1 MYLELEQLSKQYGDV
16 IAVDRVSL
24 SVEKGEFITLLGPS
38 GSGKTTILRMIAGFT
53 SPSNG
58 HIRIDGEPI
67 EMKPP
72 HKRNLGMVFQDYSL
86 FPHMNIY
93 QNVAFGLR
101 MRKVSREE
109 QEYRVA
115 DALETVQLTGYEK
128 RRPDQ
133 LSGGQRQR
141 VALARAIV
149 IEPLVLL
156 LDEPLGALDRKLRE
170 EMQVELRR
178 IHDVLTVTTIFVTHD
193 QDEALAMSDRV
204 AILNEGQL
212 HQVGTPY
219 EVYERPATTFV
230 ADFLGKAN
238 LLWVSVLSSDSD
250 QIEAKLSGGPVISI
264 PAKEGVKTGD
274 EIQILVRPE
283 QVVCCR
289 DLDPVPANYF
299 LCKVERV
306 IYHGSGAYVI
316 LNGPSDLSLTSYISA
331 KQLTESGGL
340 REGQDVGVTW
350 SKSASIILD
359 HRRA

>member
-1 MYLELEQLSKQYGDV
+1 MYLELEELSKEYGDV
-16 IAVDRVSL
+16 TAVDKVSL
-24 SVEKGEFITLLGPS
+24 SINKGEFITLLGPS
-38 GSGKTTILRMIAGFT
+38 GSGKTTILRMIAGFST
-53 SPSNG
+53 PTAG

-67 EMKPP
+67 EKKPP

-101 MRKVSREE
+101 MRKVSKDE
-109 QEYRVA
+109 QEFRVA
-115 DALETVQLTGYEK
+115 DALETVQLTGYES

-178 IHDVLTVTTIFVTHD
+178 IHDLLNVTTIFVTHD
-193 QDEALAMSDRV
+193 QDEALAMSDRI
-204 AILNEGQL
+204 AILTEGKL

-219 EVYERPATTFV
+219 DVYERPATTFV

-238 LLWVSVLSSDSD
+238 LLWLSVVTSNPE
-250 QIEAKLSGGPVISI
+250 QIEAEINGGPII
-264 PAKEGVKTGD
+264 ILPADEDVKVGD

-283 QVVCCR
+283 QII
-289 DLDPVPANYF
+289 Y
-299 LCKVERV
+299 CKRLEPQPTNHIPCKIERV
-306 IYHGSGAYVI
+306 IYLGSGAYVI
-316 LNGPSDLSLTSYISA
+316 LKGPNDIRLTSYISA
-331 KQLTESGGL
+331 PQLVETEAL
-340 REGQDVGVTW
+340 RRDQEVGITW
-350 SKSASIILD
+350 SESASIILD
-359 HRRA
+359 HKRT